1 MPTEPPPRFPWL
13 WLVPSLVLLV
23 AMGAWGAVRYPQL
36 PELIPQHIGLGGV
49 DAWTSKSIGSA
60 FLPVFLHLGLT
71 VLFAGIAFG
80 VVRTAPEEEL
90 PSDRPPSAIK
100 RPATRASAARLAKA
114 VLACTAGLGVG
125 LLPLC
130 AVQWRTAPSPE
141 TPWWLLPLVLVCFF
155 GALVPLFVAAQR
167 DRVEKR
173 VRATREPHGQPR
185 DRS

>member
-90 PSDRPPSAIK
+90 PSDRP
-100 RPATRASAARLAKA
+100 
-114 VLACTAGLGVG
+114 
-125 LLPLC
+125 
-130 AVQWRTAPSPE
+130 
-141 TPWWLLPLVLVCFF
+141 
-155 GALVPLFVAAQR
+155 
-167 DRVEKR
+167 DRKSV
-173 VRATREPHGQPR
+173 V
-185 DRS
+185 